1 MNFDVTFEEPNTN
14 FDVDFGETT
23 VVGGSNGIVK
33 KYYSL
38 DMDDLKNNNVMT
50 IASAIKT
57 SSNMYNLIVA
67 ISFIASIEVDGERVK
82 IIDIPVEWAVFNSA
96 IWLNKHNYKSIGIIS
111 SAMTK
116 IGINGNVNFDAFA
129 DLLKNSG
136 FRDVSV
142 DFGCMG
148 NYTDMAQL
156 KLTVSG
162 MHSSLSTVNYF
173 KDLFEQVFSTP
184 GNKLILEY
192 QEQKNVETVEAK
204 LLYNVAPVT
213 ELLEGGESNGK

>member
-1 MNFDVTFEEPNTN
+1 MTFDVTLEEQDTN

-38 DMDDLKNNNVMT
+38 DMDDLKNNNVMF
-50 IASAIKT
+50 ISSAIET
-57 SSNMYNLIVA
+57 SSNMYNLTVA
-67 ISFIASIEVDGERVK
+67 IGFIASLKVNDEKVK
-82 IIDIPVEWAVFNSA
+82 IIDIPVEWTVVNGA
-96 IWLNKHNYKSIGIIS
+96 IWLNKHNYKSIGLIS
-111 SAMTK
+111 SAMTQF
-116 IGINGNVNFDAFA
+116 GINGNVNFDAFA

-148 NYTDMAQL
+148 NYKDMAQL

-162 MHSSLSTVNYF
+162 MHSSQNTADYF

-192 QEQKNVETVEAK
+192 QEQKNVETVEAEI
-204 LLYNVAPVT
+204 LNSVAPIT
-213 ELLEGGESNGK
+213 ELLEGGESNG